1 MEQQNKKKNVHEG
14 HRERMRNKY
23 VNKGIEVFEQHEILE
38 MLLFYAIPRKNTN
51 DIAHRLLEACGSL
64 SAVFDAPI
72 DILMQQGLSYNAA
85 VLLHMIPDLSR
96 AYQSDKFDNEEKII
110 TDENIGKKMVHLFA
124 GKNEECVYAF
134 FLDAKGK
141 EKYSGIISK
150 GDASSAPL
158 FSKDIV
164 SIAARCKAVTV
175 IIAHNHP
182 SGVAFPSRADLEAT
196 ADIADALDTIGIR
209 LADHIIVADRD
220 ISRFHQHHHFREC
233 LIMIVNNLLPK
244 YKSFLIDNKCAG

>member
-1 MEQQNKKKNVHEG
+1 MEQQNKKKNVHEE

-196 ADIADALDTIGIR
+196 ADIADALDTIGIH

-220 ISRFHQHHHFREC
+220 YISLSSTPPFSRMFDYDSE
-233 LIMIVNNLLPK
+233 
-244 YKSFLIDNKCAG
+244 

>member
-196 ADIADALDTIGIR
+196 ADIADALDTYLHMESG
-209 LADHIIVADRD
+209 
-220 ISRFHQHHHFREC
+220 Q
-233 LIMIVNNLLPK
+233 
-244 YKSFLIDNKCAG
+244 FLQSLYFGRVTHPSEVFDTLTQTFLQILH

>member
-14 HRERMRNKY
+14 HGERMRNKY

-196 ADIADALDTIGIR
+196 ADIADALDTIGIH

-220 ISRFHQHHHFREC
+220 YISLSSTPPFSRMFDYDSE
-233 LIMIVNNLLPK
+233 
-244 YKSFLIDNKCAG
+244 

>member
-51 DIAHRLLEACGSL
+51 DIAHRLLEAFGSL

-196 ADIADALDTIGIR
+196 ADIADALDTIGIH

-220 ISRFHQHHHFREC
+220 YISLSSTPPFSRMFDYDSE
-233 LIMIVNNLLPK
+233 
-244 YKSFLIDNKCAG
+244 

>member
-110 TDENIGKKMVHLFA
+110 TNENIGKKMVHLFA

-182 SGVAFPSRADLEAT
+182 SGVAFPSRADLGAT
-196 ADIADALDTIGIR
+196 ADIADALDTIGIH

-220 ISRFHQHHHFREC
+220 YISLSSTPPFSRMFDYDSE
-233 LIMIVNNLLPK
+233 
-244 YKSFLIDNKCAG
+244 

>member
-85 VLLHMIPDLSR
+85 VLLHMIPELSR

-196 ADIADALDTIGIR
+196 ADIADALDTIGIH

-220 ISRFHQHHHFREC
+220 YISLSSTPPFSRMFDYDSE
-233 LIMIVNNLLPK
+233 
-244 YKSFLIDNKCAG
+244 

>member
-14 HRERMRNKY
+14 HKERMRNKY

-196 ADIADALDTIGIR
+196 ADIADALDTIGIH

-220 ISRFHQHHHFREC
+220 YISLSSTPPFSRMFDYDSE
-233 LIMIVNNLLPK
+233 
-244 YKSFLIDNKCAG
+244 

>member
-110 TDENIGKKMVHLFA
+110 TNENIGKKMVHLFA

-164 SIAARCKAVTV
+164 SIAARCEAVTV

-196 ADIADALDTIGIR
+196 ADIADALDTIGIH

-220 ISRFHQHHHFREC
+220 YISLSSTPPFSRMFDYDSE
-233 LIMIVNNLLPK
+233 
-244 YKSFLIDNKCAG
+244 

>member
-14 HRERMRNKY
+14 HRERIRNKY

-72 DILMQQGLSYNAA
+72 DILMQQGLS
-85 VLLHMIPDLSR
+85 
-96 AYQSDKFDNEEKII
+96 II

-196 ADIADALDTIGIR
+196 ADIADALDTIGIH

-220 ISRFHQHHHFREC
+220 YISLSSTPPFSRMFDSE
-233 LIMIVNNLLPK
+233 
-244 YKSFLIDNKCAG
+244 

>member
-64 SAVFDAPI
+64 SAVFDALI

-196 ADIADALDTIGIR
+196 ADIADALDTIGIH

-220 ISRFHQHHHFREC
+220 YISLSSTPPFSRMFDYDSE
-233 LIMIVNNLLPK
+233 
-244 YKSFLIDNKCAG
+244 

>member
-51 DIAHRLLEACGSL
+51 DIAHRLLEACGLL

-220 ISRFHQHHHFREC
+220 YISLSSTPPFSRMFDYDSE
-233 LIMIVNNLLPK
+233 
-244 YKSFLIDNKCAG
+244 

>member
-1 MEQQNKKKNVHEG
+1 MEKENKKKNVHEG

-38 MLLFYAIPRKNTN
+38 MLLFYAVPRKNTN

-96 AYQSDKFDNEEKII
+96 VYQSDKFDNEEKII

-150 GDASSAPL
+150 GDASSAPM

-196 ADIADALDTIGIR
+196 ADIADALDTIGVH

-220 ISRFHQHHHFREC
+220 YISLSSTPPFSRMFDYDIE
-233 LIMIVNNLLPK
+233 
-244 YKSFLIDNKCAG
+244 

>member
-96 AYQSDKFDNEEKII
+96 AYQSNKFDNEEKII

-196 ADIADALDTIGIR
+196 ADIADALDTIGIH

-220 ISRFHQHHHFREC
+220 YISLSSTPPFSRMFDYDSE
-233 LIMIVNNLLPK
+233 
-244 YKSFLIDNKCAG
+244 

>member
-72 DILMQQGLSYNAA
+72 DILMQQGRSYNAA

-196 ADIADALDTIGIR
+196 ADIADALDTIGIH

-220 ISRFHQHHHFREC
+220 YISLSSTPPFSRMFDYDSE
-233 LIMIVNNLLPK
+233 
-244 YKSFLIDNKCAG
+244 

>member
-14 HRERMRNKY
+14 HRDRMRNKY

-196 ADIADALDTIGIR
+196 ADIADALDTIGIH

-220 ISRFHQHHHFREC
+220 YISLSSTPPFSRMFDYDSE
-233 LIMIVNNLLPK
+233 
-244 YKSFLIDNKCAG
+244 

>member
-164 SIAARCKAVTV
+164 SIAARCKAVTA

-196 ADIADALDTIGIR
+196 ADIADALDAIGIH

-220 ISRFHQHHHFREC
+220 YISLSSTPPFSRMFDYDSE
-233 LIMIVNNLLPK
+233 
-244 YKSFLIDNKCAG
+244 

>member
-1 MEQQNKKKNVHEG
+1 MKQQNKKKNVHEG

-96 AYQSDKFDNEEKII
+96 AYQSDKFDIEEKII

-196 ADIADALDTIGIR
+196 ADIADALDTIGIH

-220 ISRFHQHHHFREC
+220 YISLSSTPPFSRMFDYDSE
-233 LIMIVNNLLPK
+233 
-244 YKSFLIDNKCAG
+244 

>member
-110 TDENIGKKMVHLFA
+110 TNENIGKKMVHLFA

-134 FLDAKGK
+134 FLNAKGK

-196 ADIADALDTIGIR
+196 ADIADALDTIGIH

-220 ISRFHQHHHFREC
+220 YISLSSTPPFSRMFDYDSE
-233 LIMIVNNLLPK
+233 
-244 YKSFLIDNKCAG
+244 

>member
-164 SIAARCKAVTV
+164 SIAARCKAVTL

-196 ADIADALDTIGIR
+196 ADIADALDTIGIH

-220 ISRFHQHHHFREC
+220 YISLSSTPPFSRMFDYDSE
-233 LIMIVNNLLPK
+233 
-244 YKSFLIDNKCAG
+244 

>member
-196 ADIADALDTIGIR
+196 ADIADALDTIGIH
-209 LADHIIVADRD
+209 LADHIIVANRD
-220 ISRFHQHHHFREC
+220 YISLSSTPPFSRMFDYDSE
-233 LIMIVNNLLPK
+233 
-244 YKSFLIDNKCAG
+244 

>member
-1 MEQQNKKKNVHEG
+1 
-14 HRERMRNKY
+14 
-23 VNKGIEVFEQHEILE
+23 
-38 MLLFYAIPRKNTN
+38 
-51 DIAHRLLEACGSL
+51 
-64 SAVFDAPI
+64 
-72 DILMQQGLSYNAA
+72 
-85 VLLHMIPDLSR
+85 
-96 AYQSDKFDNEEKII
+96 
-110 TDENIGKKMVHLFA
+110 MVHLFA

-196 ADIADALDTIGIR
+196 ADIADALDTIGIH

-220 ISRFHQHHHFREC
+220 YISLSSTPPFSRMFDYDSE
-233 LIMIVNNLLPK
+233 
-244 YKSFLIDNKCAG
+244 

>member
-124 GKNEECVYAF
+124 GKNKECVYAF

-196 ADIADALDTIGIR
+196 ADIADALDTIGIH

-220 ISRFHQHHHFREC
+220 YISLSSTPPFSRMFDYDSE
-233 LIMIVNNLLPK
+233 
-244 YKSFLIDNKCAG
+244 

>member
-14 HRERMRNKY
+14 HMERMRNKY

-110 TDENIGKKMVHLFA
+110 TNENIGKKMVHLFA

-196 ADIADALDTIGIR
+196 ADIADALDTIGIH

-220 ISRFHQHHHFREC
+220 YISLSSTPPFSRMFDYDSE
-233 LIMIVNNLLPK
+233 
-244 YKSFLIDNKCAG
+244 

>member
-182 SGVAFPSRADLEAT
+182 SGVAFPSRADLEST
-196 ADIADALDTIGIR
+196 ADIADALDTIGIH

-220 ISRFHQHHHFREC
+220 YISLSSTPPFSRMFDYDSE
-233 LIMIVNNLLPK
+233 
-244 YKSFLIDNKCAG
+244 

>member
-64 SAVFDAPI
+64 SAVFNAPI

-110 TDENIGKKMVHLFA
+110 TNENIGKKMVHLFA

-196 ADIADALDTIGIR
+196 ADIADALDTIGIH

-220 ISRFHQHHHFREC
+220 YISLSSTPPFSRMFDYDSE
-233 LIMIVNNLLPK
+233 
-244 YKSFLIDNKCAG
+244 

>member
-182 SGVAFPSRADLEAT
+182 SGVAFHSRADLEAT
-196 ADIADALDTIGIR
+196 ADIADALDTIGIH

-220 ISRFHQHHHFREC
+220 YISLSSTPPFSRMFDYDSE
-233 LIMIVNNLLPK
+233 
-244 YKSFLIDNKCAG
+244 

>member
-110 TDENIGKKMVHLFA
+110 TDENIGKKMVHLLA

-196 ADIADALDTIGIR
+196 ADIADALDTIGIH

-220 ISRFHQHHHFREC
+220 YISLSSTPPFSRMFDYDSE
-233 LIMIVNNLLPK
+233 
-244 YKSFLIDNKCAG
+244 

>member
-85 VLLHMIPDLSR
+85 GLLHMIPDLSR

-196 ADIADALDTIGIR
+196 ADIADALDTIGIH

-220 ISRFHQHHHFREC
+220 YISLSSTPPFSRMFDYDSE
-233 LIMIVNNLLPK
+233 
-244 YKSFLIDNKCAG
+244 

>member
-1 MEQQNKKKNVHEG
+1 MEQENKKKNVHEG

-150 GDASSAPL
+150 GDASSAPM

-196 ADIADALDTIGIR
+196 ADIADALDTIGVH

-220 ISRFHQHHHFREC
+220 YISLSSTPPFSRMFD
-233 LIMIVNNLLPK
+233 
-244 YKSFLIDNKCAG
+244 YDSD

>member
-124 GKNEECVYAF
+124 GKNAECVYAF

-196 ADIADALDTIGIR
+196 ADIADALDTIGIH

-220 ISRFHQHHHFREC
+220 YISLSSTPPFSRMFDYDSE
-233 LIMIVNNLLPK
+233 
-244 YKSFLIDNKCAG
+244 

>member
-164 SIAARCKAVTV
+164 SISARCKAVTV

-196 ADIADALDTIGIR
+196 ADIADALDTIGIH

-220 ISRFHQHHHFREC
+220 YISLSSTPPFSRMFDYDSE
-233 LIMIVNNLLPK
+233 
-244 YKSFLIDNKCAG
+244 

>member
-164 SIAARCKAVTV
+164 GIAARCKAVTV

-196 ADIADALDTIGIR
+196 ADIADALDTIGIH

-220 ISRFHQHHHFREC
+220 YISLSSTPPFSRMFDYDSE
-233 LIMIVNNLLPK
+233 
-244 YKSFLIDNKCAG
+244 

>member
-85 VLLHMIPDLSR
+85 VLLHMITDLSR

-196 ADIADALDTIGIR
+196 ADIADALDTIGIH

-220 ISRFHQHHHFREC
+220 YISLSSTPPFSRMFDYDSE
-233 LIMIVNNLLPK
+233 
-244 YKSFLIDNKCAG
+244 

>member
-110 TDENIGKKMVHLFA
+110 TNENIGKKMVHLFA

-182 SGVAFPSRADLEAT
+182 RGVAFPSRADLEAT
-196 ADIADALDTIGIR
+196 ADIADALDTIGIH

-220 ISRFHQHHHFREC
+220 YISLSSTPPFSRMFDYDSE
-233 LIMIVNNLLPK
+233 
-244 YKSFLIDNKCAG
+244 

>member
-64 SAVFDAPI
+64 PAVFDAPI

-196 ADIADALDTIGIR
+196 ADIADALDTIGIH

-220 ISRFHQHHHFREC
+220 YISLSSTPPFSRMFDYDSE
-233 LIMIVNNLLPK
+233 
-244 YKSFLIDNKCAG
+244 

>member
-175 IIAHNHP
+175 ITAHNHP

-196 ADIADALDTIGIR
+196 ADIADALDTIGIH

-220 ISRFHQHHHFREC
+220 YISLSSTPPFSRMFDYDSE
-233 LIMIVNNLLPK
+233 
-244 YKSFLIDNKCAG
+244 

>member
-1 MEQQNKKKNVHEG
+1 MEQENKKKNVHEG

-110 TDENIGKKMVHLFA
+110 TDENIGQKMVHLFA

-150 GDASSAPL
+150 GDASSAPM

-196 ADIADALDTIGIR
+196 ADIADALDTIGVH

-220 ISRFHQHHHFREC
+220 YISLSSTPPFSRMFD
-233 LIMIVNNLLPK
+233 
-244 YKSFLIDNKCAG
+244 YDSD

>member
-51 DIAHRLLEACGSL
+51 DIAHRLLEACGPL

-196 ADIADALDTIGIR
+196 ADIADALDTIGIH

-220 ISRFHQHHHFREC
+220 YISLSSTPPFSRMFDYDSE
-233 LIMIVNNLLPK
+233 
-244 YKSFLIDNKCAG
+244 

>member
-124 GKNEECVYAF
+124 GKNEERVYAF

-196 ADIADALDTIGIR
+196 ADIADALDTIGIH

-220 ISRFHQHHHFREC
+220 YISLSSTPPFSRMFDYDSE
-233 LIMIVNNLLPK
+233 
-244 YKSFLIDNKCAG
+244 